1 MVVIFFYSLKN
12 ISFAE
17 MPQCRLPI
25 ASSAEVVDALLAAML
40 SPTYTYTC
48 ARSGMCAMLCLSFSP
63 CTHKYIKQEET
74 MAKVLEIYDRTCV
87 VSDGTSDKETAI
99 NQTLVG

>member
-1 MVVIFFYSLKN
+1 
-12 ISFAE
+12 

-25 ASSAEVVDALLAAML
+25 ALSSEVIETLLAAML

-63 CTHKYIKQEET
+63 STHQYINQKVTLER
-74 MAKVLEIYDRTCV
+74 VLEICHRTHLL
-87 VSDGTSDKETAI
+87 SDGTSDKERSI